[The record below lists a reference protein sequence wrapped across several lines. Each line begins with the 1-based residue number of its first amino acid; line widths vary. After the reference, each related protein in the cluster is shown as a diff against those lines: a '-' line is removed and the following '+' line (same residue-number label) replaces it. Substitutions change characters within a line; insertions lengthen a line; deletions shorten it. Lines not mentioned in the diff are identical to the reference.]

1 MYRATDLV
9 GVIIGKGNADIFE
22 KKKGRTDFMQNK
34 RNKELYMPWP
44 SKRVIMG
51 VMSRVDRL
59 HAQKTKHT
67 QHLGA
72 IINAH
77 MKTY

>member
-1 MYRATDLV
+1 M
-9 GVIIGKGNADIFE
+9 GKEMLIFLK